1 MNVASTVLTR
11 QIFMTHKRRQTI
23 EKMSSRKFTMSNK
36 FYAHKIVTIFE
47 DDIIQTNRC
56 KQGKNARPP
65 GGHAF
70 QPTKT
75 LFIQDKIMM
84 NLLIKV
90 YEDRTINV
98 ASRVFT
104 RKNAPPPDII
114 GTNLLTNVSK
124 PRPPPL
130 GGHVFQ
136 PTGTVFKLIKD
147 IIGTNLLTKF
157 HEDLTINDASR
168 VLTRTN
174 IQTKFHD
181 YLKIIVAP
189 RELSRKNA
197 PLPSGGLV
205 FQPTGMIF

>member
-1 MNVASTVLTR
+1 
-11 QIFMTHKRRQTI
+11 
-23 EKMSSRKFTMSNK
+23 MSILPSIHVSR
-36 FYAHKIVTIFE
+36 
-47 DDIIQTNRC
+47 
-56 KQGKNARPP
+56 KNARPP

-75 LFIQDKIMM
+75 IFIQYIIMM

-104 RKNAPPPDII
+104 RKNAPPPGGNVQDII

-136 PTGTVFKLIKD
+136 PTGTVFKLIKEIENNRYQATGYQSD
-147 IIGTNLLTKF
+147 INVF
-157 HEDLTINDASR
+157 HEDLTINVASR
-168 VLTRTN
+168 VLTRKNAPPTGCHVFKATRN
-174 IQTKFHD
+174 FFKLFHD
-181 YLKIIVAP
+181 DLKIIVAP
-189 RELSRKNA
+189 RVLSRKNA
-197 PLPSGGLV
+197 PPPSGGHV
-205 FQPTGMIF
+205 FQPTGIIF